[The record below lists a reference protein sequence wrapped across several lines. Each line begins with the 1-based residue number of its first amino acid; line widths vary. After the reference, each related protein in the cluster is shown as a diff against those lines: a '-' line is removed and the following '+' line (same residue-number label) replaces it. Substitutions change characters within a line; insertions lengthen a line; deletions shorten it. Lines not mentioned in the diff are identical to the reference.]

1 MKFKLTFLAIASAL
15 LTGCAST
22 NSEYQMYSDVQ
33 KSRAQAQAIVEAAR
47 WNALAEVAKNGD
59 VTAKVAVAMAVATNN
74 GGGGNNNN
82 NNQQIAPPKH
92 WGDTAL
98 QWTSLLLPGFTQL
111 YGISQNSRVAITQS
125 NNSTALGMKQSDNQT
140 NVAISTNAAFTN
152 MNNAGLTAANSI
164 AVNGM
169 NSITD
174 VANTGSNNLTSIG
187 IKLIDT
193 MPLIQP
199 NVTITSTSTSTSTS
213 STSNNCGSGTSG
225 GTLTCP

>member
-1 MKFKLTFLAIASAL
+1 MKFKLALLAIAATL

-22 NSEYQMYSDVQ
+22 NSEYKMYADVQ
-33 KSRAQAQAIVEAAR
+33 KSQAQSRAMVEAAR
-47 WNALAEVAKNGD
+47 WNALAEVAKTGD
-59 VTAKVAVAMAVATNN
+59 ATAKVAVAMAVATNN
-74 GGGGNNNN
+74 GGGNNN
-82 NNQQIAPPKH
+82 NNQQVAPPKS

-125 NNSTALGMKQSDNQT
+125 NNSTALGMKQSDNQA
-140 NVAISTNAAFTN
+140 NVAVNTNAAFTN
-152 MNNAGLTAANSI
+152 MNAAGLTAATGI
-164 AVNGM
+164 ANTGM
-169 NSITD
+169 TSITS
-174 VANTGSNNLTSIG
+174 VANTGSNNLTSLG

-199 NVTITSTSTSTSTS
+199 NVTTTTTSTSTSTSAT
-213 STSNNCGSGTSG
+213 TNNCGSGTSG

>member
-1 MKFKLTFLAIASAL
+1 MKFKLALIAVAATL

-22 NSEYQMYSDVQ
+22 NSEYKMYTDVQ
-33 KSRAQAQAIVEAAR
+33 KSQVQARAMVEAAR
-47 WNALAEVAKNGD
+47 WNALAEVAKTGD
-59 VTAKVAVAMAVATNN
+59 ATAKVAVAMAVATNN

-82 NNQQIAPPKH
+82 NQPVVPPKS

-111 YGISQNSRVAITQS
+111 YGINQNTRVAITQS
-125 NNSTALGMKQSDNQT
+125 NNSTALGMKQSDNQA
-140 NVAISTNAAFTN
+140 NVAVNTNAAFTN
-152 MNNAGLTAANSI
+152 MNAAGLTAATGI
-164 AVNGM
+164 ANTGM
-169 NSITD
+169 TSITS
-174 VANTGSNNLTSIG
+174 VANTGSNNLTSLG

-199 NVTITSTSTSTSTS
+199 NVTTTTTSTSTSTSAT
-213 STSNNCGSGTSG
+213 TNNCGSGTSG